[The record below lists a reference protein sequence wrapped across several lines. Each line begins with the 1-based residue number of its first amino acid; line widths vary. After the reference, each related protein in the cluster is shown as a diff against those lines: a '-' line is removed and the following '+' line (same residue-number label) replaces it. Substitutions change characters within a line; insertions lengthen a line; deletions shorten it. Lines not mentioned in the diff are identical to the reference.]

1 MRRQAFTLFA
11 SALFI
16 FSAVLPP
23 LKLKATAAPPV
34 AAAAAPATQN
44 SSDIAVNG
52 FFSVDP
58 ANQGSSF
65 RAAIVMDIPG
75 GLHVNGN
82 KPLGK
87 YAIPTAVK
95 IDAPKGL
102 KVTPVTYPA
111 AKVRSF
117 DFGSGTPE
125 RLAVYEGRAIMR
137 FNVAVAPDA
146 PIGVARVRANVRF
159 QSCSDSVCFPPATRE
174 LILAI
179 AIVGAG
185 ERVNN
190 INAQYFGGGGR
201 GRRR

>member
-1 MRRQAFTLFA
+1 MRRQAFALFA
-11 SALFI
+11 AALFI
-16 FSAVLPP
+16 FSVTLSPSNP
-23 LKLKATAAPPV
+23 KATAAPSIV
-34 AAAAAPATQN
+34 IAPAAQN
-44 SSDIAVNG
+44 SSSIAVNG

-58 ANQGSSF
+58 ANQGGSF

-87 YAIPTAVK
+87 YAIPTTVK

-102 KVTPVTYPA
+102 KVTPVTYPI

-137 FNVAVAPDA
+137 FNVAVSPEA

-159 QSCSDSVCFPPATRE
+159 QSCSDTVCFPPATRE
-174 LILAI
+174 LVLAI
-179 AIVGAG
+179 AIVGPN
-185 ERVNN
+185 ERVNS
-190 INAQYFGGGGR
+190 INAQYFGSGP
-201 GRRR
+201 RRKR

>member
-11 SALFI
+11 SAAFI

-23 LKLKATAAPPV
+23 LNLKATAAPTV
-34 AAAAAPATQN
+34 AAAAAHATQN

-65 RAAIVMDIPG
+65 RSAIVMDIPG

-146 PIGVARVRANVRF
+146 PIGVVRVRASVRF
-159 QSCSDSVCFPPATRE
+159 QSCSDTVCFPPATRD
-174 LILAI
+174 LVLAI

-201 GRRR
+201 GRKR

>member
-11 SALFI
+11 SAALI
-16 FSAVLPP
+16 TSAVLSPP
-23 LKLKATAAPPV
+23 SLKATAATSV
-34 AAAAAPATQN
+34 AAAAAAQN

-87 YAIPTAVK
+87 YAIPTTVK

-125 RLAVYEGRAIMR
+125 RLAVYEGRSIMR

-146 PIGVARVRANVRF
+146 PIGVARVRASVRF
-159 QSCSDSVCFPPATRE
+159 QSCSDTVSFPPATRD
-174 LILAI
+174 LVLAI

-190 INAQYFGGGGR
+190 INAQYFGGGR
-201 GRRR
+201 GRKR